1 MGEPGTFKSF
11 LAIDIALSV
20 ATGRPWQGRTA
31 LQGPVLFIAAEGHH
45 AFRDR
50 YHAWHVDRGC
60 DKTSSF
66 RLLAEPLNFRDPD
79 HVGEVIRICR
89 EEFPT
94 PPVLIIVDTLAQV
107 FADGEENSSLD
118 MGQFNTSCNRLRD
131 EIGAC
136 VLVIHHFGWGP
147 KRPRGHSSF
156 FGALDTVIKVARR
169 PNKSLEIALTCG
181 KMRLAPEFG
190 EIKLRM
196 RSVELGDRGDSSLVV
211 DDEVTPRES
220 PSTAETDGYTRE
232 SRLYFNSRRL
242 AERIMELGGSATLA
256 EISRMYDRSP
266 KTAQRYAENAED
278 RGLVVIKKVRENGTS
293 KIRVYAVR
301 KAA

>member
-20 ATGRPWQGRTA
+20 ATGRPWQRRTA

-79 HVGEVIRICR
+79 HVGEVVRICR

-136 VLVIHHFGWGP
+136 VLVIHLFGWGP

-211 DDEVTPRES
+211 DDEGIS
-220 PSTAETDGYTRE
+220 STAPTNIE
-232 SRLYFNSRRL
+232 SGRNARLSPIEYRSL
-242 AERIMELGGSATLA
+242 QLVDLITELGGSATYEEVA
-256 EISRMYDRSP
+256 KEHGRHVS
-266 KTAQRYAENAED
+266 TARRYVENAAALGLVV
-278 RGLVVIKKVRENGTS
+278 RGLVKENGTS